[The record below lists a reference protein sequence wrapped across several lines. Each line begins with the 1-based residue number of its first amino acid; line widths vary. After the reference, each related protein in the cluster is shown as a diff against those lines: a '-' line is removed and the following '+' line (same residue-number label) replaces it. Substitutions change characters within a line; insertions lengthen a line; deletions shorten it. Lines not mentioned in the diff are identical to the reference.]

1 MARLDVLD
9 YVCVWRLYVHDGKIC
24 PISHLKAFCELLASG
39 SIITLDA
46 QKNAVC
52 AICIFYTLQY
62 SMILLYFCNLSFA
75 FGVILMILPLA
86 FIFVVSDYPLK
97 NSNSF
102 LYIIR
107 MNRINWICSEI
118 IFALKA
124 TATFLLLTVL
134 ICCGLG
140 FSNGKMSLCWSN
152 ITVQYNVLFPKLKG
166 SFVDQLL
173 PGNLYNQM
181 SLIKCFLLS
190 FALVFLYLFTFSMIY
205 LLFELKKRKG
215 IGLLI
220 IAAIILTGTVLTGID
235 NGGKWLLPTA
245 HSIIWIHYT
254 EYYRDSV
261 MNIGYSFLYYILVNI
276 VIIINAFMECKC
288 YSFEAK

>member
-1 MARLDVLD
+1 MKLRKIISLSKYEYALYLKNYKMIILLVLSVFIYQFIISPLD
-9 YVCVWRLYVHDGKIC
+9 
-24 PISHLKAFCELLASG
+24 
-39 SIITLDA
+39 
-46 QKNAVC
+46 NAV
-52 AICIFYTLQY
+52 AQTGINYSVFEIF
-62 SMILLYFCNLSFA
+62 IALSNS
-75 FGVILMILPLA
+75 GVILMILPLA

-107 MNRINWICSEI
+107 MDRINWICSEI

-190 FALVFLYLFTFSMIY
+190 FALVFLYLFTFSIIY

>member
-1 MARLDVLD
+1 MKLRKIISLSKYEYALYLKNYKMIILLVLSVFIYQFIISPLD
-9 YVCVWRLYVHDGKIC
+9 
-24 PISHLKAFCELLASG
+24 
-39 SIITLDA
+39 
-46 QKNAVC
+46 NAV
-52 AICIFYTLQY
+52 AQTGINYSVFEIF
-62 SMILLYFCNLSFA
+62 IALSNS
-75 FGVILMILPLA
+75 GVILMILPLA

-107 MNRINWICSEI
+107 MDRINWICSEI

>member
-1 MARLDVLD
+1 
-9 YVCVWRLYVHDGKIC
+9 
-24 PISHLKAFCELLASG
+24 
-39 SIITLDA
+39 
-46 QKNAVC
+46 
-52 AICIFYTLQY
+52 
-62 SMILLYFCNLSFA
+62 
-75 FGVILMILPLA
+75 
-86 FIFVVSDYPLK
+86 
-97 NSNSF
+97 
-102 LYIIR
+102 
-107 MNRINWICSEI
+107 
-118 IFALKA
+118 
-124 TATFLLLTVL
+124 
-134 ICCGLG
+134 
-140 FSNGKMSLCWSN
+140 MSLCWSN
-152 ITVQYNVLFPKLKG
+152 ITIQYNVLFPKLKG

-215 IGLLI
+215 LGLLI

>member
-1 MARLDVLD
+1 MKLRKIISLSKYEYALYLKNYKMIILLVLSVFIYQFIISPLD
-9 YVCVWRLYVHDGKIC
+9 
-24 PISHLKAFCELLASG
+24 
-39 SIITLDA
+39 
-46 QKNAVC
+46 NAV
-52 AICIFYTLQY
+52 AQTGINYSVFEIF
-62 SMILLYFCNLSFA
+62 IALSNS
-75 FGVILMILPLA
+75 GVILMILPLA

-107 MNRINWICSEI
+107 MDRINWICSEI

-235 NGGKWLLPTA
+235 NRGKWMLPTA

>member
-1 MARLDVLD
+1 MKLRKIISLSKYEYA
-9 YVCVWRLYVHDGKIC
+9 LY
-24 PISHLKAFCELLASG
+24 LKNYKM
-39 SIITLDA
+39 I
-46 QKNAVC
+46 
-52 AICIFYTLQY
+52 
-62 SMILLYFCNLSFA
+62 ILLVLSVFIYQFIISPLDKA
-75 FGVILMILPLA
+75 VAQTGINYSVFEIFIALSNSGVILMILPLA

-107 MNRINWICSEI
+107 MDRINWICYEI

>member
-1 MARLDVLD
+1 MKLRKIISLSKYEYALYLKNYKMIILLVLSVFIYQFIISPLD
-9 YVCVWRLYVHDGKIC
+9 
-24 PISHLKAFCELLASG
+24 
-39 SIITLDA
+39 
-46 QKNAVC
+46 NAV
-52 AICIFYTLQY
+52 AQTGINYSVFEIF
-62 SMILLYFCNLSFA
+62 IALSNS
-75 FGVILMILPLA
+75 GVILMILPLA

-107 MNRINWICSEI
+107 MDRINWICSEI

-124 TATFLLLTVL
+124 TATFVLLTVL

>member
-1 MARLDVLD
+1 MKLRKIISLSKYEYA
-9 YVCVWRLYVHDGKIC
+9 LY
-24 PISHLKAFCELLASG
+24 LKNYKM
-39 SIITLDA
+39 I
-46 QKNAVC
+46 
-52 AICIFYTLQY
+52 
-62 SMILLYFCNLSFA
+62 ILLVLSVFIYQFIISPLDKA
-75 FGVILMILPLA
+75 VAQTGINYSVFEIFIALSNSGVILMILPLA

-107 MNRINWICSEI
+107 MDRINWICSEI

-124 TATFLLLTVL
+124 TATFVLLTVL

-152 ITVQYNVLFPKLKG
+152 ITIQYNVLFPKLKG

>member
-1 MARLDVLD
+1 MKLRKIISLSKYEYALYLKNYKMIILLVLSVFIYQFIISPLD
-9 YVCVWRLYVHDGKIC
+9 
-24 PISHLKAFCELLASG
+24 
-39 SIITLDA
+39 
-46 QKNAVC
+46 NAV
-52 AICIFYTLQY
+52 AQTGINYSVFEIF
-62 SMILLYFCNLSFA
+62 IALSNS
-75 FGVILMILPLA
+75 GVILMILPLA

-107 MNRINWICSEI
+107 MDRINWICSEI

-173 PGNLYNQM
+173 PGNL
-181 SLIKCFLLS
+181 
-190 FALVFLYLFTFSMIY
+190 
-205 LLFELKKRKG
+205 
-215 IGLLI
+215 
-220 IAAIILTGTVLTGID
+220 
-235 NGGKWLLPTA
+235 
-245 HSIIWIHYT
+245 
-254 EYYRDSV
+254 
-261 MNIGYSFLYYILVNI
+261 
-276 VIIINAFMECKC
+276 
-288 YSFEAK
+288 

>member
-1 MARLDVLD
+1 MKLRKIISLSKYEYA
-9 YVCVWRLYVHDGKIC
+9 LY
-24 PISHLKAFCELLASG
+24 LKNYKM
-39 SIITLDA
+39 I
-46 QKNAVC
+46 
-52 AICIFYTLQY
+52 
-62 SMILLYFCNLSFA
+62 ILLVLSVFIYQFIISPLDKA
-75 FGVILMILPLA
+75 VAQTGINYSVFEIFIALSNSGVILMILPLA

-107 MNRINWICSEI
+107 MDRINWICSEI

-152 ITVQYNVLFPKLKG
+152 ITIQYNVLFPKLKG

>member
-1 MARLDVLD
+1 MKLRKIISLSKYEYALYLKNYKMIILLVLSVFIYQFIISPLD
-9 YVCVWRLYVHDGKIC
+9 
-24 PISHLKAFCELLASG
+24 
-39 SIITLDA
+39 
-46 QKNAVC
+46 NAV
-52 AICIFYTLQY
+52 AQTGINYSVFEIF
-62 SMILLYFCNLSFA
+62 IALSNS
-75 FGVILMILPLA
+75 GVILMILPLA

-124 TATFLLLTVL
+124 TATFVLLTVL

-152 ITVQYNVLFPKLKG
+152 ITIQYNVLFPKLKG

-215 IGLLI
+215 LGLLI

>member
-1 MARLDVLD
+1 MKLRKIISLSKYEYALYLKNYKMIILLVLSVFIYQFIISPLD
-9 YVCVWRLYVHDGKIC
+9 
-24 PISHLKAFCELLASG
+24 
-39 SIITLDA
+39 
-46 QKNAVC
+46 NAV
-52 AICIFYTLQY
+52 AQTGINYSVFEIF
-62 SMILLYFCNLSFA
+62 IALSNS
-75 FGVILMILPLA
+75 GVILMILPLA

-124 TATFLLLTVL
+124 TATFVLLTVL

-190 FALVFLYLFTFSMIY
+190 FALVFLYLFTFSMID

-215 IGLLI
+215 LGLLI

-235 NGGKWLLPTA
+235 NRGKWMLPTA

>member
-1 MARLDVLD
+1 MKLRKIISLSKYEYA
-9 YVCVWRLYVHDGKIC
+9 LY
-24 PISHLKAFCELLASG
+24 LKNYKM
-39 SIITLDA
+39 I
-46 QKNAVC
+46 
-52 AICIFYTLQY
+52 
-62 SMILLYFCNLSFA
+62 ILLVLSVFIYQFIISPLDKA
-75 FGVILMILPLA
+75 VAQTGINYSVFEIFIALSNSGVILMILPLA

-124 TATFLLLTVL
+124 TATFVLLTVL

-152 ITVQYNVLFPKLKG
+152 ITIQYNVLFPKLKG

-235 NGGKWLLPTA
+235 NRGKWMLPTA

>member
-1 MARLDVLD
+1 M
-9 YVCVWRLYVHDGKIC
+9 I
-24 PISHLKAFCELLASG
+24 
-39 SIITLDA
+39 
-46 QKNAVC
+46 
-52 AICIFYTLQY
+52 
-62 SMILLYFCNLSFA
+62 ILLVLSVFIYQFIISPLDKA
-75 FGVILMILPLA
+75 VAQTGINYSVFEIFIALSNSGVILMILPLA

-124 TATFLLLTVL
+124 TATFVLLTVL

-152 ITVQYNVLFPKLKG
+152 ITIQYNVLFPKLKG

-181 SLIKCFLLS
+181 SLIKCFLFS

-215 IGLLI
+215 LGLLI

-235 NGGKWLLPTA
+235 NRGKWMLPTA

>member
-1 MARLDVLD
+1 MKLRKIISLSKYEYALYLKNYKMIILLVLSVFIYQFIISPLD
-9 YVCVWRLYVHDGKIC
+9 
-24 PISHLKAFCELLASG
+24 
-39 SIITLDA
+39 
-46 QKNAVC
+46 NAV
-52 AICIFYTLQY
+52 AQTGINYSVFEIF
-62 SMILLYFCNLSFA
+62 IALSNS
-75 FGVILMILPLA
+75 GVILMILPLA

-107 MNRINWICSEI
+107 MDRINWICSEI

-124 TATFLLLTVL
+124 TATFVLLTVL

-235 NGGKWLLPTA
+235 NRGKWMLPTA

>member
-1 MARLDVLD
+1 MKLRKIISLSKYEYA
-9 YVCVWRLYVHDGKIC
+9 LY
-24 PISHLKAFCELLASG
+24 LKNYKM
-39 SIITLDA
+39 I
-46 QKNAVC
+46 
-52 AICIFYTLQY
+52 
-62 SMILLYFCNLSFA
+62 ILLVLSVFIYQFIISPLDKA
-75 FGVILMILPLA
+75 VAQTGINYSVFEIFIALSNSGVILMILPLA

-107 MNRINWICSEI
+107 MDRINWICSEI

>member
-1 MARLDVLD
+1 MIILLVLSVFIYQFIISPLD
-9 YVCVWRLYVHDGKIC
+9 
-24 PISHLKAFCELLASG
+24 
-39 SIITLDA
+39 
-46 QKNAVC
+46 NAV
-52 AICIFYTLQY
+52 AQTGINYSVFEIF
-62 SMILLYFCNLSFA
+62 IALSNS
-75 FGVILMILPLA
+75 GVILMILPLA

-118 IFALKA
+118 MFALKA
-124 TATFLLLTVL
+124 TATFVLLTVL

-152 ITVQYNVLFPKLKG
+152 ITIQYNVLFPKLKG

-181 SLIKCFLLS
+181 SLIKCFLFS

-215 IGLLI
+215 LGLLI

-235 NGGKWLLPTA
+235 NRGKWMLPTA

>member
-1 MARLDVLD
+1 MKLRKIISLSKYEYALYLKNYKMIILLVLSVFIYQFIISPLD
-9 YVCVWRLYVHDGKIC
+9 
-24 PISHLKAFCELLASG
+24 
-39 SIITLDA
+39 
-46 QKNAVC
+46 NAV
-52 AICIFYTLQY
+52 AQTGINYSVFEIF
-62 SMILLYFCNLSFA
+62 IALSNS
-75 FGVILMILPLA
+75 GVILMILPLA

-107 MNRINWICSEI
+107 MDRINWICSEI

-152 ITVQYNVLFPKLKG
+152 ITIQYNVLFPKLKG

-215 IGLLI
+215 LGLLI

-235 NGGKWLLPTA
+235 NRGKWMLPTA

>member
-1 MARLDVLD
+1 MRLRKIISLSK
-9 YVCVWRLYVHDGKIC
+9 YEYALY
-24 PISHLKAFCELLASG
+24 LKNYKM
-39 SIITLDA
+39 I
-46 QKNAVC
+46 
-52 AICIFYTLQY
+52 
-62 SMILLYFCNLSFA
+62 ILLVLSVFIYQFIISPLDKA
-75 FGVILMILPLA
+75 VAQTGINYSVFEIFIALSNSGVILMILPLA

-107 MNRINWICSEI
+107 MDRINWICSEI

-215 IGLLI
+215 LGLLI

-235 NGGKWLLPTA
+235 NRGKWMLPTA

>member
-1 MARLDVLD
+1 MKLRKIISLSKYEYALYLKNYKMIILLVLSVFIYQFIISPLD
-9 YVCVWRLYVHDGKIC
+9 
-24 PISHLKAFCELLASG
+24 
-39 SIITLDA
+39 
-46 QKNAVC
+46 NAV
-52 AICIFYTLQY
+52 AQTGINYSVFEIF
-62 SMILLYFCNLSFA
+62 IALSNS
-75 FGVILMILPLA
+75 GVILMILPLA

-107 MNRINWICSEI
+107 MDRINWICSEI

-166 SFVDQLL
+166 SFVNQLL

>member
-1 MARLDVLD
+1 MKLRKIISLSKYEYA
-9 YVCVWRLYVHDGKIC
+9 LY
-24 PISHLKAFCELLASG
+24 LKNYKM
-39 SIITLDA
+39 I
-46 QKNAVC
+46 
-52 AICIFYTLQY
+52 
-62 SMILLYFCNLSFA
+62 ILLVLSVFIYQFIISPLDKA
-75 FGVILMILPLA
+75 VAQTGINYSVFEIFIALSNSGVILMILPLA

-124 TATFLLLTVL
+124 TATFVLLTVL

>member
-1 MARLDVLD
+1 MKLRKIISLSKYEYALYLKNYKMIILLVLSVFIYQFIISPLD
-9 YVCVWRLYVHDGKIC
+9 
-24 PISHLKAFCELLASG
+24 
-39 SIITLDA
+39 
-46 QKNAVC
+46 NAV
-52 AICIFYTLQY
+52 AQTGINYSVFEIF
-62 SMILLYFCNLSFA
+62 IALSNS
-75 FGVILMILPLA
+75 GVILMILPLA

-107 MNRINWICSEI
+107 MDRINWICSEI

-124 TATFLLLTVL
+124 TATFVLLTVL

-152 ITVQYNVLFPKLKG
+152 ITGQYNVLFPKLKG

>member
-1 MARLDVLD
+1 MKLRKIISLSKYEYA
-9 YVCVWRLYVHDGKIC
+9 LY
-24 PISHLKAFCELLASG
+24 LKNYKM
-39 SIITLDA
+39 I
-46 QKNAVC
+46 
-52 AICIFYTLQY
+52 
-62 SMILLYFCNLSFA
+62 ILLVLSVFIYQFIISPLDKA
-75 FGVILMILPLA
+75 VAQTGINYSVFEIFIALSNSGVILMILPLA

-124 TATFLLLTVL
+124 TATFVLLTVL

-152 ITVQYNVLFPKLKG
+152 ITIQYNVLFPKLKG

-215 IGLLI
+215 LGLLI

-235 NGGKWLLPTA
+235 NRGKWMLPTA

>member
-1 MARLDVLD
+1 MKLRKIISLSKYEYALYLKNYKMIILLVLSVFIYQFIISPLD
-9 YVCVWRLYVHDGKIC
+9 
-24 PISHLKAFCELLASG
+24 
-39 SIITLDA
+39 
-46 QKNAVC
+46 NAV
-52 AICIFYTLQY
+52 AQTGINYSVFEIF
-62 SMILLYFCNLSFA
+62 IALSNS
-75 FGVILMILPLA
+75 GVILMILPLA

-124 TATFLLLTVL
+124 TATFVLLTVL

-215 IGLLI
+215 LGLLI

-235 NGGKWLLPTA
+235 NRGKWMLPTA

-254 EYYRDSV
+254 EYYRDSAV
-261 MNIGYSFLYYILVNI
+261 NIGYSFLYYILVNI

>member
-1 MARLDVLD
+1 MKLRKIISLSKYEYA
-9 YVCVWRLYVHDGKIC
+9 LY
-24 PISHLKAFCELLASG
+24 LKNYKM
-39 SIITLDA
+39 I
-46 QKNAVC
+46 
-52 AICIFYTLQY
+52 
-62 SMILLYFCNLSFA
+62 ILLVLSVFIYQFIISPLDKA
-75 FGVILMILPLA
+75 VAQTGINYSVFEIFIALSNSGVILMILPLA

-107 MNRINWICSEI
+107 MDRINWICSEI

-152 ITVQYNVLFPKLKG
+152 ITIQYNVLFPKLKG

-215 IGLLI
+215 LGLLI

-235 NGGKWLLPTA
+235 NRGKWMLPTA

>member
-1 MARLDVLD
+1 MKLRKIISLSKYEYALYLKNYKMIILLVLSVFIYQFIISPLD
-9 YVCVWRLYVHDGKIC
+9 
-24 PISHLKAFCELLASG
+24 
-39 SIITLDA
+39 
-46 QKNAVC
+46 NAV
-52 AICIFYTLQY
+52 AQTGINYSVFEIF
-62 SMILLYFCNLSFA
+62 IALSNS
-75 FGVILMILPLA
+75 GVILMILPLA

-124 TATFLLLTVL
+124 TATFVLLTVL

-152 ITVQYNVLFPKLKG
+152 ITIQYNVLFPKLKG

>member
-1 MARLDVLD
+1 MKLRKIISLSKYEYA
-9 YVCVWRLYVHDGKIC
+9 LY
-24 PISHLKAFCELLASG
+24 LKNYKM
-39 SIITLDA
+39 I
-46 QKNAVC
+46 
-52 AICIFYTLQY
+52 
-62 SMILLYFCNLSFA
+62 ILLVLSVFIYQFIISPLDKA
-75 FGVILMILPLA
+75 VAQTGINYSVFEIFIALSNSGVILMILPLA

-124 TATFLLLTVL
+124 TATFVLLTVL

-152 ITVQYNVLFPKLKG
+152 ITIQYNVLFPKLKG

>member
-1 MARLDVLD
+1 MKLRKIISLSKYEYA
-9 YVCVWRLYVHDGKIC
+9 LY
-24 PISHLKAFCELLASG
+24 LKNYKM
-39 SIITLDA
+39 I
-46 QKNAVC
+46 
-52 AICIFYTLQY
+52 
-62 SMILLYFCNLSFA
+62 ILLVLSVFIYQFIISPLDKA
-75 FGVILMILPLA
+75 VAQTGINYSVFEIFIALSNSGVILMILPLA

-107 MNRINWICSEI
+107 MDRINWICSEI

-124 TATFLLLTVL
+124 TATFVLLTVL

-152 ITVQYNVLFPKLKG
+152 ITIQYNVLFPKLKG

-215 IGLLI
+215 LGLLI

-276 VIIINAFMECKC
+276 VKNVSNIDNKIKV
-288 YSFEAK
+288 KK

>member
-1 MARLDVLD
+1 MKLRKIISLSKYEYALYLKNYKMIILLVLSVFIYQFIISPLD
-9 YVCVWRLYVHDGKIC
+9 
-24 PISHLKAFCELLASG
+24 
-39 SIITLDA
+39 
-46 QKNAVC
+46 NAV
-52 AICIFYTLQY
+52 AQTGINYSVFEIF
-62 SMILLYFCNLSFA
+62 IALSNS
-75 FGVILMILPLA
+75 GVILMILPLA

-124 TATFLLLTVL
+124 TATFVLLTVL

>member
-1 MARLDVLD
+1 MKLRKIISLSKYEYALYLKNYKMIILLVLSVFIYQFIISPLD
-9 YVCVWRLYVHDGKIC
+9 
-24 PISHLKAFCELLASG
+24 
-39 SIITLDA
+39 
-46 QKNAVC
+46 NAV
-52 AICIFYTLQY
+52 AQTGINYSVFEIF
-62 SMILLYFCNLSFA
+62 IALSNS
-75 FGVILMILPLA
+75 GVILMILPLA

-107 MNRINWICSEI
+107 MDRINWICSEI

-190 FALVFLYLFTFSMIY
+190 FALVFIYLFTFSMIY

>member
-1 MARLDVLD
+1 MKLRKIISLSK
-9 YVCVWRLYVHDGKIC
+9 YEYELY
-24 PISHLKAFCELLASG
+24 LKNYKM
-39 SIITLDA
+39 I
-46 QKNAVC
+46 
-52 AICIFYTLQY
+52 
-62 SMILLYFCNLSFA
+62 ILLVLSVFIYQFIISPLDKA
-75 FGVILMILPLA
+75 VAQTGINYSVFEIFIALSNSGVILMILPLA

-107 MNRINWICSEI
+107 MDRINWICSEI

>member
-1 MARLDVLD
+1 MKLRKIISLSKYEYALYLKNYKMIILLVLSVFIYQFIISPLD
-9 YVCVWRLYVHDGKIC
+9 
-24 PISHLKAFCELLASG
+24 
-39 SIITLDA
+39 
-46 QKNAVC
+46 NAV
-52 AICIFYTLQY
+52 AQTGINYSVFEIF
-62 SMILLYFCNLSFA
+62 IALSNS
-75 FGVILMILPLA
+75 GVILMILPLA

-245 HSIIWIHYT
+245 HSIIWIHYI

>member
-1 MARLDVLD
+1 MKLRKIISLSKYEYALYLKNYKMIILLVLSVFIYQFIISPLD
-9 YVCVWRLYVHDGKIC
+9 
-24 PISHLKAFCELLASG
+24 
-39 SIITLDA
+39 
-46 QKNAVC
+46 NAV
-52 AICIFYTLQY
+52 AQMGINYSVFEIF
-62 SMILLYFCNLSFA
+62 IALSNS
-75 FGVILMILPLA
+75 GVILMILPLA

-181 SLIKCFLLS
+181 SLIKCFLFS

>member
-1 MARLDVLD
+1 MKLRKIISLSKYEYA
-9 YVCVWRLYVHDGKIC
+9 LY
-24 PISHLKAFCELLASG
+24 LKNYKM
-39 SIITLDA
+39 I
-46 QKNAVC
+46 
-52 AICIFYTLQY
+52 
-62 SMILLYFCNLSFA
+62 ILLVLSVFIYQFIISPLDKA
-75 FGVILMILPLA
+75 VAQTGINYSVFEIFIALSNSGVILMILPLA

-107 MNRINWICSEI
+107 MDRINWICSEI

-124 TATFLLLTVL
+124 TATFVLLTVL

>member
-1 MARLDVLD
+1 MKIRKIISLSKYEYALYLKNYKMIILLVLSVFIYQFIISPLD
-9 YVCVWRLYVHDGKIC
+9 
-24 PISHLKAFCELLASG
+24 
-39 SIITLDA
+39 
-46 QKNAVC
+46 NAV
-52 AICIFYTLQY
+52 AQTGINYSVFEIF
-62 SMILLYFCNLSFA
+62 IALSNS
-75 FGVILMILPLA
+75 GVILMILPLA

-107 MNRINWICSEI
+107 MDRINWICSEI

-124 TATFLLLTVL
+124 TVTFLLLTVL

>member
-1 MARLDVLD
+1 MKLRKIISLSKYEYALYLKNYKMIILLVLSVFIYQFIISPLD
-9 YVCVWRLYVHDGKIC
+9 
-24 PISHLKAFCELLASG
+24 
-39 SIITLDA
+39 
-46 QKNAVC
+46 NAV
-52 AICIFYTLQY
+52 AQTGINYSVFEIF
-62 SMILLYFCNLSFA
+62 IALSNS
-75 FGVILMILPLA
+75 GVILMILPLA

-124 TATFLLLTVL
+124 TATFVLLTVL

-152 ITVQYNVLFPKLKG
+152 ITIQYNVLFPKLKG

-215 IGLLI
+215 LGLLI

-235 NGGKWLLPTA
+235 NRGKWMLPTA

>member
-1 MARLDVLD
+1 MKLRKIISLSKYEYALYLKNYKMIILLVLSVFIYQFIISPLD
-9 YVCVWRLYVHDGKIC
+9 
-24 PISHLKAFCELLASG
+24 
-39 SIITLDA
+39 
-46 QKNAVC
+46 NAV
-52 AICIFYTLQY
+52 AQTGINYSVFEIF
-62 SMILLYFCNLSFA
+62 IALSNS
-75 FGVILMILPLA
+75 GVILMILPLA

-107 MNRINWICSEI
+107 MDRINWICSEI

-181 SLIKCFLLS
+181 SLIKCFLPS

-276 VIIINAFMECKC
+276 VINFKC
-288 YSFEAK
+288 FQFFS

>member
-1 MARLDVLD
+1 MKLRKIISLSKYEYALYLKNYKMIILLVLSVFIYQFIISPLD
-9 YVCVWRLYVHDGKIC
+9 
-24 PISHLKAFCELLASG
+24 
-39 SIITLDA
+39 
-46 QKNAVC
+46 NAV
-52 AICIFYTLQY
+52 AQTGINYSVFEIF
-62 SMILLYFCNLSFA
+62 IALSNS
-75 FGVILMILPLA
+75 GVILMILPLA

-107 MNRINWICSEI
+107 MDRINWICSEI

-215 IGLLI
+215 LGLLI

-235 NGGKWLLPTA
+235 NRGKWMLPTA

>member
-1 MARLDVLD
+1 MKLRKIISLSKYEYALYLKNYKMIILLVLSVFIYQFIISPLD
-9 YVCVWRLYVHDGKIC
+9 
-24 PISHLKAFCELLASG
+24 
-39 SIITLDA
+39 
-46 QKNAVC
+46 NAV
-52 AICIFYTLQY
+52 AQTGINYSVFEIF
-62 SMILLYFCNLSFA
+62 IALSNS
-75 FGVILMILPLA
+75 GVILMILPLA

-107 MNRINWICSEI
+107 MDRINWICSEI

-288 YSFEAK
+288 YSFEEK

>member
-1 MARLDVLD
+1 MKLRKIISLSKYEYALYLKNYKMIILLVLSVFIYQFIISPLD
-9 YVCVWRLYVHDGKIC
+9 
-24 PISHLKAFCELLASG
+24 
-39 SIITLDA
+39 
-46 QKNAVC
+46 NAV
-52 AICIFYTLQY
+52 AQTGINYSVFEIF
-62 SMILLYFCNLSFA
+62 IALSNS
-75 FGVILMILPLA
+75 GVILMILPLA

-235 NGGKWLLPTA
+235 NGGKWMLPTA